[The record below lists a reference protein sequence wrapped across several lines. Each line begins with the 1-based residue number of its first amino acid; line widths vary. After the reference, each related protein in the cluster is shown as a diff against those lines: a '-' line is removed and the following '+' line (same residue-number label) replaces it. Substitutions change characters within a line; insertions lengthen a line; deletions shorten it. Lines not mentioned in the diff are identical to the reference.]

1 MHTCSFPCFSHY
13 PAMLFSLL
21 YIRTRIC
28 VFFEMTVAW
37 NRRDTLQFGGSVT
50 GGNENDDRGSHIPLV
65 TTFVNLYM
73 YRVNVSDLLLP
84 SPDMTLLKRWQNIWI
99 MQPLSSL
106 LWNWHLPPFTS
117 LSLCLSVTHDQASPV
132 CLSAPANTKLTPL
145 KCLNALCLCTSSS
158 LSYFLTAPV
167 PLSCP

>member
-1 MHTCSFPCFSHY
+1 MCVLWHDCCLKLKGYFAVWGFSH
-13 PAMLFSLL
+13 
-21 YIRTRIC
+21 
-28 VFFEMTVAW
+28 
-37 NRRDTLQFGGSVT
+37 

-145 KCLNALCLCTSSS
+145 TALMPCACAHHPRCPIFS
-158 LSYFLTAPV
+158 LLRYHCHTRKSAKLHLSPTCAPQGPV
-167 PLSCP
+167 KHG